1 MNNRLSK
8 SIKRLEKLNLIKSK
22 DKVEKHRDLSAYE
35 VKVFRQL
42 RDKYDL
48 SVEKNEISSNQKNE
62 TELTN
67 NAKITLER
75 IKKGE
80 KISHLRYYFLVF
92 FFPVKSFSN
101 YVLLD
106 SYSFSNL
113 LLQLATNKGDK
124 EKGLMNIDRLIDFNG
139 MFLYKKPKV
148 INMWMHNTRIP
159 LDIIFIDKLVK

>member
-22 DKVEKHRDLSAYE
+22 DKVERHRDLSAYE

-48 SVEKNEISSNQKNE
+48 SVEKSEISTNQKNE

-67 NAKITLER
+67 NAKVTLER

-80 KISHLRYYFLVF
+80 KFHI
-92 FFPVKSFSN
+92 
-101 YVLLD
+101 
-106 SYSFSNL
+106 
-113 LLQLATNKGDK
+113 
-124 EKGLMNIDRLIDFNG
+124 
-139 MFLYKKPKV
+139 
-148 INMWMHNTRIP
+148 
-159 LDIIFIDKLVK
+159 